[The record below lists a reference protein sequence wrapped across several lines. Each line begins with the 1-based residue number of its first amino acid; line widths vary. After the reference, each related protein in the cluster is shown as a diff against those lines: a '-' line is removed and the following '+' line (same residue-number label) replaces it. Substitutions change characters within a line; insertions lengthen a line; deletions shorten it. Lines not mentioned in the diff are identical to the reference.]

1 MEYLFHLA
9 ARLAAV
15 NETTRQSWV
24 TLLGTIPGVEVYTE
38 KEYYRDSSGKIV
50 PNLVIAG
57 AYFFDTE
64 EVTNYY
70 VHNNM
75 DTRSYFYF
83 YNDNTAE
90 LNMFDLA
97 TANYNLVN
105 GSSAEIFQK
114 LTEHVLA
121 DKLYIMDQP
130 PQ

>member
-15 NETTRQSWV
+15 NETARQSWIS
-24 TLLGTIPGVEVYTE
+24 LLEAIPGVEVYNE
-38 KEYYRDSSGKIV
+38 KEYYQDGNGRIV

-64 EVTNYY
+64 SVTNYY

-75 DTRSYFYF
+75 DTRTYFYF
-83 YNDNTAE
+83 YSDNTAE
-90 LNMFDLA
+90 LNMFNLA
-97 TANYNLVN
+97 TAKHDLIN
-105 GSSAEIFQK
+105 GTSAEIFQK

-121 DKLYIMDQP
+121 DRLYIMDQP